1 MKIAIR
7 RIDSHG
13 VELVA
18 GLFDRYRAFY
28 RQPSDI
34 ELARQYIQA
43 RLDRHES
50 IIFLAMVEE
59 EGKSIP
65 AGFTQL
71 YPNYSSIRA
80 VKNWTLNDL
89 YVEAAYRGRHIGSAL
104 LRTALDL
111 ARGEHAQFI
120 ELMTATDNHVAQELY
135 ERVGFMRQEPEN
147 DFFTYRLFFDIQNQ
161 RT

>member
-71 YPNYSSIRA
+71 YPNYSSIR
-80 VKNWTLNDL
+80 
-89 YVEAAYRGRHIGSAL
+89 EAAYRGRHIGSAL